1 MRKILDF
8 EKYVGQ
14 KVHLYRNLHH
24 KNEGR
29 FSIQTNVEIAG
40 EIKKKVVGYVDRAIL
55 RDVKFYVSQST
66 RARSLA
72 TGKNGQRTVHAWAI
86 GYLIA
91 QDFDLDLIPGAIE
104 IRYNYKE
111 HTSFVVAA
119 TNEPIHRS
127 EFFAVYDGQAFIT
140 RAIGSPC
147 YHPRQLSLF
156 G

>member
-8 EKYVGQ
+8 DKYVGQ

-24 KNEGR
+24 KDEDR
-29 FSIQTNVEIAG
+29 FSIQSNVEIDG
-40 EIKKKVVGYVDRAIL
+40 ELKKKVVGHVDRAIL
-55 RDVKFYVSQST
+55 RDVSFYVSQST
-66 RARSLA
+66 RSRSLA

-91 QDFDLDLIPGAIE
+91 QDFDLESIPGAIE

-119 TNEPIHRS
+119 TNEPVHRS

-140 RAIGSPC
+140 QAINSLW
-147 YHPRQLSLF
+147 YAQQLSLF

>member
-1 MRKILDF
+1 MSKIFNFD
-8 EKYVGQ
+8 KYVGQ
-14 KVHLYRNLHH
+14 RVHLYRNLHH
-24 KNEGR
+24 QNEGR
-29 FSIQTNVEIAG
+29 FSIRADTEVDG
-40 EIKKKVVGYVDRAIL
+40 EIKKRVIGYVDRAIL
-55 RDVKFYVSQST
+55 RDVTFYVSQST

-91 QDFDLDLIPGAIE
+91 QDYDLDLIPGALE
-104 IRYNYKE
+104 IHYNYKE
-111 HTSFVVAA
+111 HSSFVVAE

-127 EFFAVYDGQAFIT
+127 EFFVVYDGKAFVT
-140 RAIGSPC
+140 REIGSL